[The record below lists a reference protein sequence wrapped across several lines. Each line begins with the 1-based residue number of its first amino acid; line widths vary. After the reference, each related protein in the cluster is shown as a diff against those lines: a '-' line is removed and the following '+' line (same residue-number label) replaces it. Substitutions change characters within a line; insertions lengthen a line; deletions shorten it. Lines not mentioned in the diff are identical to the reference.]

1 LTSILETILVL
12 LWKDFTVE
20 ARRALELVTTLLF
33 SLIVASFVGFSVS
46 KFSPDRFVGLVIG
59 GTGIVLTQAFIAIFV
74 AIMSFVREA
83 DRGTLT
89 GLKLAPVT
97 PVTLYV
103 SKLIFTLILVEVF
116 TVIAYGALVYFGGY
130 TLEPMRGSLAI
141 LLASGLYLSVVSA
154 FTSALSIHLEA
165 KLALIPIL
173 VLALSAPLMQ
183 STVTLIVMQNV
194 KLAGLLTI
202 SSLVFAMITT
212 WLSEYILE

>member
-1 LTSILETILVL
+1 M
-12 LWKDFTVE
+12 
-20 ARRALELVTTLLF
+20 
-33 SLIVASFVGFSVS
+33 GFSVS
-46 KFSPDRFVGLVIG
+46 KFSSDRFVGLVIG
-59 GTGIVLTQAFIAIFV
+59 GTGIVLTRAFIAIFV

-83 DRGTLT
+83 DRGALT

-97 PVTLYV
+97 PVALYV

-116 TVIAYGALVYFGGY
+116 TVIAYGALIYFGGY

>member
-116 TVIAYGALVYFGGY
+116 TVIAYGALIYFGGY

-165 KLALIPIL
+165 KLALIPTL

>member
-116 TVIAYGALVYFGGY
+116 TVIAYGALIYFGGY

-165 KLALIPIL
+165 KLALIPTLI
-173 VLALSAPLMQ
+173 LALSAPLMQ
-183 STVTLIVMQNV
+183 STVILIVMQNV

>member
-46 KFSPDRFVGLVIG
+46 KFSPDRFMGLVIG

-116 TVIAYGALVYFGGY
+116 TVIAYGALIYFGGY

-165 KLALIPIL
+165 KLALIPTL
-173 VLALSAPLMQ
+173 VLALSAPLML

>member
-1 LTSILETILVL
+1 MTSILETILVL

-46 KFSPDRFVGLVIG
+46 KFSPDRFMGLVIG

-116 TVIAYGALVYFGGY
+116 TVIAYGALIYFGGY

>member
-116 TVIAYGALVYFGGY
+116 TVIAYGALIYFGGY

-165 KLALIPIL
+165 KLALIPTLI
-173 VLALSAPLMQ
+173 LALSAPLMQ

>member
-1 LTSILETILVL
+1 MTSILETILVL

-46 KFSPDRFVGLVIG
+46 KFSPDRFMGLVIG

-116 TVIAYGALVYFGGY
+116 TVIAYGALIYFGGY

-165 KLALIPIL
+165 KLALIPTL

>member
-1 LTSILETILVL
+1 MTSILETILVL

-33 SLIVASFVGFSVS
+33 SLIVASFVGFSVA

-116 TVIAYGALVYFGGY
+116 TVIAYGALIYFGGY

-165 KLALIPIL
+165 KLALIPTL

>member
-1 LTSILETILVL
+1 MSSILEITLVL

-20 ARRALELVTTLLF
+20 ARRALELITTLLF
-33 SLIVASFVGFSVS
+33 SLIVAGFVGFSVG
-46 KFSPDRFVGLVIG
+46 KFSPDSFIGLVIG

-89 GLKLAPVT
+89 GLKLASVT
-97 PVTLYV
+97 PITLYV
-103 SKLIFTLILVEVF
+103 SKLIFTLILVEIF
-116 TVIAYGALVYFGGY
+116 TVIAYGALTYFGGY
-130 TLEPMRGSLAI
+130 TLEPIRGSLAI

-165 KLALIPIL
+165 KLALIPTLI
-173 VLALSAPLMQ
+173 LALSAPLMQ
-183 STVTLIVMQNV
+183 STVILIVMQNV

>member
-1 LTSILETILVL
+1 MTSILETILIL

-116 TVIAYGALVYFGGY
+116 TVIAYGALIYFGGY

>member
-46 KFSPDRFVGLVIG
+46 KFSPDRFMGLVMG

-116 TVIAYGALVYFGGY
+116 TVIAYGALIYFGGY

-165 KLALIPIL
+165 KLALIPTLI
-173 VLALSAPLMQ
+173 LALSAPLMQ

>member
-46 KFSPDRFVGLVIG
+46 KFSPDRFMGLVIG

-83 DRGTLT
+83 DRGTLI

-116 TVIAYGALVYFGGY
+116 TVIAYGALIYFGGY

-165 KLALIPIL
+165 KLALIPTLI
-173 VLALSAPLMQ
+173 LALSAPLMQ

>member
-1 LTSILETILVL
+1 MTSILETILVL

-33 SLIVASFVGFSVS
+33 SLIVASFVGFSVA
-46 KFSPDRFVGLVIG
+46 KFSPDRFMGLVIG

-116 TVIAYGALVYFGGY
+116 TVIAYGALIYFGGY

-165 KLALIPIL
+165 KLALIPTL
-173 VLALSAPLMQ
+173 VLALGAPLMQ

>member
-1 LTSILETILVL
+1 MTSILETILVL

-116 TVIAYGALVYFGGY
+116 TVIAYGALIYFGGY

>member
-1 LTSILETILVL
+1 MTSILETILVL

-33 SLIVASFVGFSVS
+33 SLIVASFVGFSVA
-46 KFSPDRFVGLVIG
+46 KFSPDRFMGLVIG
-59 GTGIVLTQAFIAIFV
+59 GTGIVLTQVFIAIFV

-116 TVIAYGALVYFGGY
+116 TVIAYGALIYFGGY

-165 KLALIPIL
+165 KLALIPTL
-173 VLALSAPLMQ
+173 VLALGAPLMQ